1 MVGTDKPQKSNRA
14 KRAKIDEIMKHL
26 FSVSKPTL
34 VKMMNSL
41 FKENFE
47 PETVEIVQTNPE
59 FEDFEL
65 EIIRGDM
72 FLRFR
77 EIAGKTDEKPN
88 HFHIEFQ
95 TRRDRLIGIRV
106 FGYAFN
112 KAKENER
119 LENKE
124 DDGEIVLYMPKS
136 LVIHVEEHEKIPKDR
151 YRIKIIF
158 TDENN
163 QETIINYTVPVLR
176 YWEYDEKRLI
186 DEKLYPLLPLQLFML
201 RSELEKMSRRKNP
214 QGKRETIAKIRVIA
228 EKIVRE
234 AHELGDVGEIND
246 EDIEKI
252 TTAIGEL
259 FKHLN
264 DKYQADAKLN
274 EEVSDMIKTLY
285 DERVFIRGIEK
296 GEEKAKKEFETKEK
310 EFSAKERQYEEE
322 IKRLRAE
329 VDQMK
334 RQ

>member
-1 MVGTDKPQKSNRA
+1 MDKSQKSNRA

-41 FKENFE
+41 FKENFD
-47 PETVEIVQTNPE
+47 PETVEIIQTNPE
-59 FEDFEL
+59 FGGFEL

-72 FLRFR
+72 FLRFQD
-77 EIAGKTDEKPN
+77 IAEEAEEKPN

-119 LENKE
+119 LENKN
-124 DDGEIVLYMPKS
+124 DDGEVVLYMPKS
-136 LVIHVEEHEKIPKDR
+136 LVIHVEKHEKIPKDR

-163 QETIINYTVPVLR
+163 QDTVINYTVPVLR

-214 QGKRETIAKIRVIA
+214 QGKRETIAKIRIIT

-252 TTAIGEL
+252 TMAIGEL

-264 DKYQADAKLN
+264 DKYRADAKLN

-285 DERVFIRGIEK
+285 DERVFIKGKKERDIQLIEK
-296 GEEKAKKEFETKEK
+296 MLRRGDTISEIADFLEITIEEVEKVKKKLK
-310 EFSAKERQYEEE
+310 
-322 IKRLRAE
+322 L
-329 VDQMK
+329 
-334 RQ
+334 